1 MKKYIKLLSLILAI
15 CLLAT
20 VFTACK
26 KKDAGDDADGIW
38 GSQYE
43 KADDYDTSI
52 YEVGGYVDT
61 LDTNEN
67 LAENEHYVLG
77 WNAENESV
85 TLVTKKDGK
94 KWGTNP
100 NDYYELN
107 NEQKVHEM
115 INSPLTVQF
124 ALKSKP
130 TDINVGGS
138 IATLGRIGSTEIDNG
153 VSVTYYFDEYYF
165 SVTVDYYLEGD
176 SVKVKIDP
184 KKIVE
189 AGENQIVA
197 IGVTPFMCSV
207 KNTENGSRD
216 SYLVIPSG
224 SGALMYA
231 DQRASGAIRS
241 ISASVYGDDAAIDQY
256 QNPDNNTA
264 MSMPFFGAKEGNSA
278 TVGIIESG
286 SEFATIKADA
296 GESKYGVSEVYAY
309 VDVRGHDI
317 AYLQGIWRNK
327 YTKEINDVEP
337 IVIGYYA
344 LSGEDA
350 SYYGIAKRYRDYLVE
365 KENLKV
371 TGSNKLLNATIL
383 GSYLKDEL
391 FLGFPYKKAEA
402 LTTYSQATTILS
414 ELKDITTGSLSATM
428 LGFGEGGV
436 NATKLAGGYKLTG
449 ITGKKEDL
457 TSFVNF
463 ASDNGIDAYF
473 NFDVINFSKSGA
485 GFSTTGD
492 AAINNTGINIKV
504 RQFMISTR
512 NRIEEAEG
520 GRIGALVARKEL
532 KRAVLTAAD
541 TAAKY
546 DISNIAFNTL
556 GSISYA
562 DYNDDDAYTSR
573 KNMTS
578 DVKEYIS
585 EVQAKNNKVLV
596 DSPFSYAATQADVL
610 TGCPINSNNDRA
622 FDVDVPLYQ
631 IVFQGFKENYI
642 QPINYAA
649 DRRIAFLKAI
659 ESGSGISFILMNN
672 YDIELRKQ
680 YDNIFGSSLYSDNK
694 GYIKEYLAEGGDFL
708 ESVASAKIKSHTILA
723 ENVTKTEFDNGKV
736 VYVNFSTKSAT
747 VEGVTVPAQ
756 DFIVK

>member
-1 MKKYIKLLSLILAI
+1 MKKYIKFLSLILAI

-20 VFTACK
+20 AFTGCK
-26 KKDAGDDADGIW
+26 KKDEDQADGVW
-38 GSQYE
+38 GSQFE
-43 KADDYDTSI
+43 KADEYDTSI
-52 YEVGGYVDT
+52 YEVGGVVDE
-61 LDTNEN
+61 LATNEKI
-67 LAENEHYVLG
+67 AENDYYTLG
-77 WNAENESV
+77 WNNEQSSV
-85 TLVTKKDGK
+85 VLVSKKDGK

-107 NEQKVHEM
+107 ETQKVHEL

-124 ALKSKP
+124 ALNSKP

-138 IATLGRIGSTEIDNG
+138 VSTLGRIGAKEIDNG

-165 SVTVDYYLEGD
+165 SITVDYYLEGD
-176 SVKVKIDP
+176 SVKVKVDP

-189 AGENQIVA
+189 ASENQIVS
-197 IGVTPFMCSV
+197 IGITPFMCSV
-207 KNTENGSRD
+207 KNTESGSKD

-231 DQRASGAIRS
+231 DQRSSGVIRS
-241 ISASVYGDDAAIDQY
+241 ISAPVYGEDWAIDKY
-256 QNPDNNTA
+256 QDADNNSSI
-264 MSMPFFGAKEGNSA
+264 SMPFFGAKEGNSA

-286 SEFATIKADA
+286 AEFATIKADA
-296 GESKYGVSEVYAY
+296 GESKYGVSEAYAY
-309 VDVRGHDI
+309 IDVRGHDV

-327 YTKEINDVEP
+327 YTEEINDVEP

-344 LSGEDA
+344 LQGDDA
-350 SYYGIAKRYRDYLVE
+350 NYYGIAKRYQKYLVE
-365 KENLKV
+365 KEGLSV

-402 LTTYSQATTILS
+402 LTTYAQATTILS
-414 ELKDITTGSLSATM
+414 ELKDVTGGSLSATM
-428 LGFGEGGV
+428 FGFGEGGV
-436 NATKLAGGYKLTG
+436 NASKLAGGFKLTG
-449 ITGKKEDL
+449 VTGNKNEL
-457 TSFVNF
+457 GEFVKF
-463 ASDNGIDAYF
+463 ASDNGIEAYF
-473 NFDVINFSKSGA
+473 NFDVVNFSKSGA
-485 GFSTTGD
+485 GFSKNGD
-492 AAINNTGINIKV
+492 AAINNTGINVKV

-512 NRIEEAEG
+512 NRIEESDG
-520 GRIGALVARKEL
+520 GRIGALIARKEL
-532 KRAVLTAAD
+532 KNAVIKAAE

-562 DYNDDDAYTSR
+562 DYNDDHAHTSR
-573 KNMTS
+573 KNMPS
-578 DVKEYIS
+578 DVKEYIA
-585 EVQAKNNKVLV
+585 EVQSKNNKVLV
-596 DSPFSYAATQADVL
+596 DSAFSYAAVESDVL

-631 IVFQGFKENYI
+631 IVFQGYKENYI

-649 DRRIAFLKAI
+649 DRRVAFLKAI

-680 YDNIFGSSLYSDNK
+680 YDNIFASSLYSDNK
-694 GYIKEYLAEGGDFL
+694 GYIKEYLDEGGAFL
-708 ESVASAKIKSHTILA
+708 QSVASAKIKNHTTLA
-723 ENVTKTEFDNGKV
+723 ENVTKTEFDNGKT
-736 VYVNFSTKSAT
+736 VYVNFTDKTAV
-747 VEGVTVPAQ
+747 VENVTIPAL
-756 DFIVK
+756 DFKVL

>member
-20 VFTACK
+20 AFTSCK
-26 KKDAGDDADGIW
+26 KKEEEEDDGVW
-38 GSQYE
+38 GSQFA
-43 KADDYDTSI
+43 KADEYDTSI

-61 LDTNEN
+61 LATNEKI
-67 LAENEHYVLG
+67 AENEHYQLG

-100 NDYYELN
+100 GDYYELTDA
-107 NEQKVHEM
+107 QKAHEM
-115 INSPLTVQF
+115 INSPLTVRF

-130 TDINVGGS
+130 NDINVGGS
-138 IATLGRIGSTEIDNG
+138 IGTLGRIGSAAIDNG

-165 SVTVDYYLEGD
+165 SITVDYYLEGD

-189 AGENQIVA
+189 AGDNEIVS

-207 KNTENGSRD
+207 KNTESGSKD

-231 DQRASGAIRS
+231 DQRSSGAIRS
-241 ISASVYGDDAAIDQY
+241 ISASVYGDDASVDQY

-264 MSMPFFGAKEGNSA
+264 MSMPFFGAKEGTSA
-278 TVGIIESG
+278 TLGIIESG

-296 GESKYGVSEVYAY
+296 GESKYGVSEVYANI
-309 VDVRGHDI
+309 DVRGHDV
-317 AYLQGIWRNK
+317 AYLQGIWRDK
-327 YTKEINDVEP
+327 YTKEFNDVEP
-337 IVIGYYA
+337 IIIGYYG

-391 FLGFPYKKAEA
+391 FLGFPYEKAEP
-402 LTTYSQATTILS
+402 LTTYSEATTILS

-436 NATKLAGGYKLTG
+436 NASKLAGNYKLTG
-449 ITGKKEDL
+449 VTGNKNDL
-457 TSFVNF
+457 SNFVKF
-463 ASDNGIDAYF
+463 ASDNGIETFF
-473 NFDVINFSKSGA
+473 NFDVINFQKSGA
-485 GFSTTGD
+485 GFSKNKD
-492 AAINNTGINIKV
+492 SAINNTGISVKV

-512 NRIEEAEG
+512 NRIEEKDG
-520 GRIGALVARKEL
+520 GKIGVMVARKEL
-532 KRAVLTAAD
+532 KRAVLKAAD

-556 GSISYA
+556 GSVSYS
-562 DYNDDDAYTSR
+562 DYNDNDAYSSR
-573 KNMTS
+573 ENMAS
-578 DVKEYIS
+578 DVKEYIGL
-585 EVQAKNNKVLV
+585 VQAKNNKVLV
-596 DSPFSYAATQADVL
+596 DSPFSYAAIAADVL
-610 TGCPINSNNDRA
+610 TGCPINSNNDKA
-622 FDVDVPLYQ
+622 FDIDVPLYQ

-649 DRRIAFLKAI
+649 DRRVAFLKAI

-680 YDNIFGSSLYSDNK
+680 YENIFGSSLYSDNK
-694 GYIKEYLAEGGDFL
+694 GYIKAYLEEGGAFL
-708 ESVASAKIKSHTILA
+708 QSVASAKIKNHTMLA
-723 ENVTKTEFDNGKV
+723 ENVTKTEFDNGKTV
-736 VYVNFSTKSAT
+736 IVNFSSNAVA
-747 VEGVTVPAQ
+747 VEDVTVPAL

>member
-26 KKDAGDDADGIW
+26 KKGDADDADGIW

-43 KADDYDTSI
+43 KIDSYDTSI
-52 YEVGGYVDT
+52 YEVGGDYNA
-61 LDTNEN
+61 LDTNESI
-67 LAENEHYVLG
+67 AENAYYKLG
-77 WNAENESV
+77 WNAENNSV
-85 TLVTKKDGK
+85 TLLTKKDGK

-100 NDYYELN
+100 NDYYELAAA
-107 NEQKVHEM
+107 QKAHEM

-138 IATLGRIGSTEIDNG
+138 IGTLGRIGSEKIDNG

-165 SVTVDYYLEGD
+165 SITVDYYLEDD
-176 SVKVKIDP
+176 SVKVKLDP

-189 AGENQIVA
+189 AGDYQIVSVG
-197 IGVTPFMCSV
+197 ITPFMCSA
-207 KNTENGSRD
+207 KNTVSGSKD

-224 SGALMYA
+224 SGALMYT
-231 DQRASGAIRS
+231 DQRSSGAIRS
-241 ISASVYGDDAAIDQY
+241 ISAKVYGEDAAIDQF

-264 MSMPFFGAKEGNSA
+264 MSMPFFGIKEGNSA

-309 VDVRGHDI
+309 VDIRGHDV

-327 YTKEINDVEP
+327 YTDEINDVEP
-337 IVIGYYA
+337 IVIGYYG

-350 SYYGIAKRYRDYLVE
+350 SYYGIAKRYRDYLIE
-365 KENLKV
+365 KEGLKV

-383 GSYLKDEL
+383 GGYLKDEL

-402 LTTYSQATTILS
+402 LTTYSEATTILS

-436 NATKLAGGYKLTG
+436 NATKLAGGFKLTG
-449 ITGKKEDL
+449 VTGNKNDL
-457 TSFVNF
+457 SNFVKF
-463 ASDNGIDAYF
+463 ASDNGIEAFF
-473 NFDVINFSKSGA
+473 NFDVINFQKSGA

-504 RQFMISTR
+504 RQFLISTR
-512 NRIEEAEG
+512 NRIEEKDG
-520 GRIGALVARKEL
+520 GQIGALVARKEL
-532 KRAVLTAAD
+532 KRAVLKAAE

-562 DYNDDDAYTSR
+562 DYNDDHAYTSR
-573 KNMTS
+573 KNMPS
-578 DVKEYIS
+578 DVKEYIG

-596 DSPFSYAATQADVL
+596 DSPFSYAALSADVL

-680 YDNIFGSSLYSDNK
+680 YNNIFASSLYEDNK
-694 GYIKEYLAEGGDFL
+694 GYIKEYLEEGGAFL
-708 ESVASAKIKSHTILA
+708 QSVATAKIKNNVILA
-723 ENVTKTEFDNGKV
+723 DNVTKTEFSNGKV
-736 VYVNFSTKSAT
+736 VYVNFSTKAVA
-747 VEGVTVPAQ
+747 VEGVTIPAL